1 MAGSYRTG
9 PVTDPDRSASATAT
23 TGARR
28 QRRIFIIGGP
38 GSGKT
43 WLAQRIGSAL
53 GLAVHHLDEV
63 ARVGGGNGPERSPVE
78 RLASVN
84 AILLEQGWVAEGVH
98 LEWTDR
104 LLHGADLIIW
114 LDHVSPRQAARRIVV
129 RFVRTA
135 LAEVRRRPGLSK
147 VTRIGDYI
155 RNLRHLLA
163 AVPESGR
170 YYVSETRVGV
180 AGNRADTAIRLGAH
194 RHKLVH
200 CRTIA
205 DVDDVVKQ
213 LFGASG
219 TG

>member
-1 MAGSYRTG
+1 MTDPG
-9 PVTDPDRSASATAT
+9 PVAYSTITAA
-23 TGARR
+23 GARS

-43 WLAQRIGSAL
+43 WLAQRIGSGL
-53 GLAVHHLDEV
+53 GLEVHHLDEV
-63 ARVGGGNGPERSPVE
+63 ARVGGGNGPERSPAE
-78 RLASVN
+78 RLASLDD
-84 AILLEQGWVAEGVH
+84 ILREPGWVAEGVH
-98 LEWTDR
+98 IEWTDR
-104 LLHGADLIIW
+104 LVHAADLIIW
-114 LDHVSPRQAARRIVV
+114 LDHVSPGQAARRIVV

-155 RNLRHLLA
+155 RNLHHLIA
-163 AVPESGR
+163 AVPESRR
-170 YYVSETRVGV
+170 YYLSETRVAV
-180 AGNRADTAIRLGAH
+180 AGNRADTAIRLGVY